1 MEEREGG
8 KGEKTGEGKE
18 VRKWGRVTQPTT
30 EWAGMTDWVEAE
42 RRRAP

>member
-18 VRKWGRVTQPTT
+18 VRRVKQPTT

-42 RRRAP
+42 RRGAP